1 MMISKQKQTC
11 RDKRGGFNKCEKI
24 PRKYKGEQYPRAEAY
39 SGYSKRPAKSY
50 MTHSVYPLS
59 P

>member
-1 MMISKQKQTC
+1 MMFSKQKQTC
-11 RDKRGGFNKCEKI
+11 RDESDSFNKCEKI
-24 PRKYKGEQYPRAEAY
+24 SRKYKGEQYPRAEANG
-39 SGYSKRPAKSY
+39 GYSKRPAKSY